1 MSYIESSGKRAK
13 EVMRGQSVWGF
24 RLGCFLRLPVLNRV
38 NPKSSPRTEVC
49 RYTRKVGHSFHNAC
63 VRKLCE
69 RSVDCTGL
77 HSDWSCQ
84 PYVHKFIQC
93 RSVFDPM
100 PRQVCA
106 NNCTVSIEHS
116 TTAHHI
122 PTQNK
127 TRKTFSIFSYEKA
140 TRSKCEAT
148 LQDQFNLC
156 DTNSSSKPVCLSAMT
171 SSVKLGGLAQTSSPI
186 KTAALTISR
195 QDGSLS
201 RSAVS

>member
-63 VRKLCE
+63 VRKLCA

-84 PYVHKFIQC
+84 PYVHKFIQY

-122 PTQNK
+122 PTQNRQGK
-127 TRKTFSIFSYEKA
+127 HSAY
-140 TRSKCEAT
+140 
-148 LQDQFNLC
+148 
-156 DTNSSSKPVCLSAMT
+156 SAMNRLLDPNARQPFKTNLT
-171 SSVKLGGLAQTSSPI
+171 SAIQTPV
-186 KTAALTISR
+186 
-195 QDGSLS
+195 QNQF
-201 RSAVS
+201 V